1 MKKTAPEGGFFR
13 LAFRLIAQ
21 LTIRFRQQG
30 QGVATQFIYVGG
42 KQAKAIQI
50 LKYLPLFSWGIAQP
64 DGYSGELILMS
75 KSIEASSLLARSAVV
90 IGGRENTLWQ
100 MCRLRLSGARVL
112 LDQCQQTAPR
122 YDLLHLGLEAF
133 TAGLLALISVTT
145 GMSACYFYLSNFRAK
160 VTENAPIMNTPK
172 NPSVAAINFGK
183 PFGEMSPYPI
193 VVNVIVEK

>member
-1 MKKTAPEGGFFR
+1 MNKTALEGGFYR

-42 KQAKAIQI
+42 KQAKAIKI
-50 LKYLPLFSWGIAQP
+50 LKYLPLFSWGIALP

-112 LDQCQQTAPR
+112 LDQCQHRSTVRPAPSR
-122 YDLLHLGLEAF
+122 PRSDYGGFACAYQRNNRNVGMLL
-133 TAGLLALISVTT
+133 
-145 GMSACYFYLSNFRAK
+145 LS
-160 VTENAPIMNTPK
+160 E
-172 NPSVAAINFGK
+172 
-183 PFGEMSPYPI
+183 
-193 VVNVIVEK
+193 